1 MASFPTIF
9 KVTDASGVCIQYTK
23 GDIVYKNGEAYIA
36 KTTPTPCLSPEHK
49 ASGWEPL
56 AGERSGT
63 TVTYYSSTTAP
74 ARVVQGDEWFNPDTG
89 KLYKYIV
96 DTDSEQWVQI
106 F

>member
-1 MASFPTIF
+1 MANFPTIF
-9 KVTDASGVCIQYTK
+9 KVTDASGNCIQYTK

-56 AGERSGT
+56 TGERTGT
-63 TVTYYSSTTAP
+63 TVTYFNSTTP
-74 ARVVQGDEWFNPDTG
+74 PTRVVGGDEWFNPDTG
-89 KLYKYIV
+89 ILYKYIV
-96 DTDSEQWVQI
+96 DADSEQWVQI

>member
-1 MASFPTIF
+1 MANFPAIF
-9 KVTDASGVCIQYTK
+9 KVTDASGNCIQYAK

-36 KTTPTPCLSPEHK
+36 ATTPTPCLSPEHK
-49 ASGWEPL
+49 ASGWQPL
-56 AGERSGT
+56 VGERTGT
-63 TVTYYSSTTAP
+63 TVTFFNSTTP
-74 ARVVQGDEWFNPDTG
+74 PTRVVQGDEWFNPDNG